1 MKERYIIEL
10 DMRCSPGIEAALRD
24 FMGEVFQAAEDSKCS
39 GHGLSITKLEDK

>member
-1 MKERYIIEL
+1 MIERYMIEL
-10 DMRCSPGIEAALRD
+10 NMNCSPVTEVALRD